1 MAATSTA
8 VRPRLRTV
16 RAGKRAWLLSFSELL
31 LLLLAFFILRLAVAP
46 YRQGQVVTTDQSYFK
61 ELNIVRFKK
70 VGNLDGIRSFI
81 GSSMIAESKDDFS
94 FQVKEEFGTLA
105 RAFGGGDFTFSIAP
119 TSCGKTFNTEIDRKL
134 TASVSSV
141 ISQFLDD
148 GVSKE
153 CLIVSNL
160 PGQSADCSQ
169 NFDALS
175 NENSGLVITI
185 EQRSCN
191 PL

>member
-1 MAATSTA
+1 MAAASTA
-8 VRPRLRTV
+8 YRPRLRTV

-46 YRQGQVVTTDQSYFK
+46 YRQGKVITEDQSYFK

-70 VGNLDGIRSFI
+70 IGDVDGLRSFI
-81 GSSMIAESKDDFS
+81 GSSVIGESQEDFS
-94 FQVKEEFGTLA
+94 FQIREELGTLA
-105 RAFGGGDFTFSIAP
+105 RAFGRGDFTFGIAP
-119 TSCGKTFNTEIDRKL
+119 VDCGARFTTENERKL
-134 TASVSSV
+134 NAAINAV

-160 PGQSADCSQ
+160 PSQSADCSQ
-169 NFDALS
+169 KLDAAS
-175 NENSGLVITI
+175 NEKSGLLITI